1 VDAVQKNYRDVQYV
15 DCRISADIYQYP
27 ELYTYE
33 QLVGQAYYMGGE
45 FVGNKFLDKARICL
59 SPDSGVDY
67 SKSIVGVIGSY
78 CNNFSDHNFV
88 DDSAWNGITF
98 RSRHTSS
105 MKYEGNVGG
114 CPVGEIKVA
123 REIQYTDLWQPSSPA
138 SYKTVPDQ
146 CHSGTGMW
154 IVNDWRSGGDTY
166 TATSV
171 YWVLNMDSV
180 PFDVSNLFRLKYI
193 VKSASLDIHAE
204 VQAFIRTD
212 SNGFYVNQFNLH
224 SPMLQTSVDGTAVTA
239 YLSTVQP
246 LRFEYVGDRLY
257 TNDGIDKKRSALWY
271 ATYDYRNDATRF
283 NANVHYTLSFSK

>member
-1 VDAVQKNYRDVQYV
+1 
-15 DCRISADIYQYP
+15 
-27 ELYTYE
+27 
-33 QLVGQAYYMGGE
+33 
-45 FVGNKFLDKARICL
+45 
-59 SPDSGVDY
+59 
-67 SKSIVGVIGSY
+67 
-78 CNNFSDHNFV
+78 
-88 DDSAWNGITF
+88 
-98 RSRHTSS
+98 

-146 CHSGTGMW
+146 CRSGTGLW

-166 TATSV
+166 IATSV

-193 VKSASLDIHAE
+193 VKRASLDIHAE

-212 SNGFYVNQFNLH
+212 SDGFYVNQFNLH

-246 LRFEYVGDRLY
+246 CRFEYVGDRLY
-257 TNDGIDKKRSALWY
+257 TNSDIDKKRSALWY